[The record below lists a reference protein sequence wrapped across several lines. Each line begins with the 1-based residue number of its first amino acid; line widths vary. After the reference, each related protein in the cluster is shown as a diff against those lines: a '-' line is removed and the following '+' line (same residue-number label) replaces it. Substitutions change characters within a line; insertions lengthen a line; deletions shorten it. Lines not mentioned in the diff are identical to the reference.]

1 MATRQEIQAK
11 IAELENE
18 LEAIP
23 EAEDYDI
30 WVESDGVKFT
40 LRGPEK
46 QAFLKKHR
54 KLWEEAV
61 EEAEEELEEEKEE
74 VAKVAKK
81 TAVKKTAVKR
91 TPKPKVEESLEET
104 SEDELESEAHEETER
119 PRSFFSR

>member
-11 IAELENE
+11 IAELETE

-40 LRGPEK
+40 LKGPEK
-46 QAFLKKHR
+46 AAFLKKHR

-74 VAKVAKK
+74 ETPKTAKK
-81 TAVKKTAVKR
+81 AVAKKTAVKR
-91 TPKPKVEESLEET
+91 TPKPKEEESEE
-104 SEDELESEAHEETER
+104 EEELESEAHEETR
-119 PRSFFSR
+119 PQRSFFAGR

>member
-1 MATRQEIQAK
+1 MATRKEIQDK
-11 IAELENE
+11 IAELETE
-18 LEAIP
+18 LESIP

-40 LRGPEK
+40 LKGPEK
-46 QAFLKKHR
+46 AAFLKKHS

-61 EEAEEELEEEKEE
+61 EEAEEELEEEKE
-74 VAKVAKK
+74 VADETAKK

-91 TPKPKVEESLEET
+91 TPKPKVEEETVEE
-104 SEDELESEAHEETER
+104 ELESEAHEESQA

>member
-1 MATRQEIQAK
+1 MATRKEIQDK

-18 LEAIP
+18 LESIP

-40 LRGPEK
+40 LKGPEK
-46 QAFLKKHR
+46 AAFLKKHS

-61 EEAEEELEEEKEE
+61 EEAEEELEEEKET
-74 VAKVAKK
+74 VPPAKK
-81 TAVKKTAVKR
+81 TAAKKAAVKR
-91 TPKPKVEESLEET
+91 TPKPKVEEEET
-104 SEDELESEAHEETER
+104 VEEELESEAHEETER